1 MKLFVFDLDFTLWD
15 AGGTWCDCTYP
26 PYKKFGDHLLDVDGR
41 LIKMYPD
48 VKEILVHLK
57 NSKKNITIASRTG
70 APEIATQL
78 IELFKIYD
86 FFSHPQIY
94 PGSKVTHFQKIRQK
108 FGIDFTDMIFFDDE
122 YRNIREVSALG
133 VHCEFLGDGGI
144 NWDMINPYL

>member
-57 NSKKNITIASRTG
+57 NCKKNISIASRTG

-86 FFSHPQIY
+86 FFSFLDHKYQFLLFVY
-94 PGSKVTHFQKIRQK
+94 P
-108 FGIDFTDMIFFDDE
+108 
-122 YRNIREVSALG
+122 RNI
-133 VHCEFLGDGGI
+133 D
-144 NWDMINPYL
+144 